1 MGVRSNVIA
10 PSFGDG
16 QRSKGVGESRVRGG
30 ERGRAVGRPNQLI
43 ERAIFRSWGI
53 IDSRGAFGGRYQGT
67 SLSSWSSLSSASSAS
82 SKKSRYCKWGV
93 YSYGLKL
100 CRTGSKHGGKVTG
113 PGWNWLNLDLDHAD
127 TARTEMTDGRH
138 RHSLTHTLAHT
149 HTRRIPNDTQ
159 ALLRLQHVPSGS
171 DIPPR
176 ATHSLLL
183 LRERLRGSSH
193 WAFGTTN
200 STVGGGSLQQS
211 ALAPTTPAALMS

>member
-1 MGVRSNVIA
+1 MLAIGTAVYRCYEMDVRSNVIA

-67 SLSSWSSLSSASSAS
+67 SLSSWSSLSSASS
-82 SKKSRYCKWGV
+82 KKSRYCKWGV

-149 HTRRIPNDTQ
+149 HTL
-159 ALLRLQHVPSGS
+159 AGYL
-171 DIPPR
+171 
-176 ATHSLLL
+176 
-183 LRERLRGSSH
+183 
-193 WAFGTTN
+193 
-200 STVGGGSLQQS
+200 TVGTPFSLS
-211 ALAPTTPAALMS
+211 ITRTTANKALAGRHTIPSQAPTRTKRL

>member
-1 MGVRSNVIA
+1 MGSLRLWLEVMQDWKQAWRK
-10 PSFGDG
+10 GD
-16 QRSKGVGESRVRGG
+16 
-30 ERGRAVGRPNQLI
+30 
-43 ERAIFRSWGI
+43 W
-53 IDSRGAFGGRYQGT
+53 
-67 SLSSWSSLSSASSAS
+67 
-82 SKKSRYCKWGV
+82 
-93 YSYGLKL
+93 
-100 CRTGSKHGGKVTG
+100 

-138 RHSLTHTLAHT
+138 RHSLTHTLAHTHT

-193 WAFGTTN
+193 WACGTTQQ
-200 STVGGGSLQQS
+200 SEGDPCSKAPWLQQRQPPLCHDTVS
-211 ALAPTTPAALMS
+211 HCHAHRLGPSKGVNQGRATTLPAPGTQSHCCQRPPSVRPYILSMQQQC